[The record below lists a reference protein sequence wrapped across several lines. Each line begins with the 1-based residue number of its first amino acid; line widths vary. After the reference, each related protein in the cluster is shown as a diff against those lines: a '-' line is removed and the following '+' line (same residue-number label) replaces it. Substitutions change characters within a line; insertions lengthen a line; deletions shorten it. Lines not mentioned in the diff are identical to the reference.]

1 MTGLLSRIV
10 SLVAGFAVL
19 GASSPGAAAEPAPT
33 PCVHAKAEAPYRG
46 YGYDHIVK
54 LESQCQKTVVCSVSS
69 DVRPDPVIVSL
80 APKAR
85 TEVLLW
91 RGSPASTF
99 KVRLSCQ

>member
-1 MTGLLSRIV
+1 LAAITTPGLGS
-10 SLVAGFAVL
+10 
-19 GASSPGAAAEPAPT
+19 AAEPAKT

-54 LESQCQKTVVCSVSS
+54 LENQCPKAVVCSVAS
-69 DVRPDPVIVSL
+69 DVRPDPVVVSL
-80 APKAR
+80 EPKAR